1 MTNER
6 DFYRELG
13 RVPEVPPV
21 LYEKVDWTVR
31 RQAFLSRAVV
41 AVVALFIVAL
51 GTTGVLFVRKG
62 NDQPVSP
69 EVVAEL
75 QTVNNYLTGS
85 DLDKEYESYALYE
98 EETPK

>member
-13 RVPEVPPV
+13 SVPEVPRA
-21 LYEKVDWTVR
+21 LYEKVDRTVR
-31 RQAFLSRAVV
+31 RQVFFSRAVLAV
-41 AVVALFIVAL
+41 AALLIVAL
-51 GTTGVLFVRKG
+51 GTTGVLFVQKG
-62 NDQPVSP
+62 NDRTVSP

-75 QTVNNYLTGS
+75 QTVSNYLTGS

-98 EETPK
+98 GETPE

>member
-13 RVPEVPPV
+13 RVPEVPRV
-21 LYEKVDWTVR
+21 IYEKVDRTVR
-31 RQAFLSRAVV
+31 RQALFSRAVLAV
-41 AVVALFIVAL
+41 AALFIVAL

-62 NDQPVSP
+62 NDRTVSP

-75 QTVNNYLTGS
+75 QTVHNYLAGS

-98 EETPK
+98 VETQE

>member
-13 RVPEVPPV
+13 SVPEVPRV
-21 LYEKVDWTVR
+21 LYEKVERTVR
-31 RQAFLSRAVV
+31 RRTLFSRAVV
-41 AVVALFIVAL
+41 AVAALFIVTL
-51 GTTGVLFVRKG
+51 GTTGVLFVKKG
-62 NDQPVSP
+62 NDRTVSP

-98 EETPK
+98 GETQE

>member
-6 DFYRELG
+6 DFYQELG
-13 RVPEVPPV
+13 RVPEVPRV
-21 LYEKVDWTVR
+21 LYEKVDRTVR
-31 RQAFLSRAVV
+31 RQAVFSRAVV
-41 AVVALFIVAL
+41 AVAALFIVAL

-62 NDQPVSP
+62 NERIVSP

-75 QTVNNYLTGS
+75 QSVHNYLTGR

-98 EETPK
+98 GETPK

>member
-13 RVPEVPPV
+13 RVPQVPPV
-21 LYEKVDWTVR
+21 LYEKVAWTVR
-31 RQAFLSRAVV
+31 RQAFFSRAIV
-41 AVVALFIVAL
+41 AVAALFIIAL

-62 NDQPVSP
+62 NNLPVSP
-69 EVVAEL
+69 EVIAEL
-75 QTVNNYLTGS
+75 QTVHNYLTGS

-98 EETPK
+98 GETP